1 MVVDLSSHWGGN
13 FSEDHRHSVAT
24 TTFYSS
30 SNGDRWL
37 LYHNGETGNY
47 LVRHE
52 PNLSSGGPA
61 TEIAR
66 PDVPSRQ
73 RHQPTSGGVTPAA
86 SQEGAAEGWCEE

>member
-1 MVVDLSSHWGGN
+1 M
-13 FSEDHRHSVAT
+13 SVAT

-37 LYHNGETGNY
+37 LSHDDETGSY

-52 PNLSSGGPA
+52 PNQVGRPGERNA
-61 TEIAR
+61 G

-73 RHQPTSGGVTPAA
+73 RHQPSGGGVTHDAP
-86 SQEGAAEGWCEE
+86 QERSG